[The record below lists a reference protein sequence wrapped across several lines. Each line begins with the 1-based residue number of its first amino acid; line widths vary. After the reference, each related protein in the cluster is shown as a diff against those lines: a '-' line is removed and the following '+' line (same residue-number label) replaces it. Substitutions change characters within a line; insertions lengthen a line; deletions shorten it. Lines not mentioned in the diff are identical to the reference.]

1 MVKKLKKRQNKKP
14 NKKPK
19 IIITAK
25 QRALHKAIK
34 ENSRNRSLKHIFKEV
49 GYSDITATQPSTII
63 ATKGF
68 QALLAQDLP
77 DKKLTS
83 IHSQG
88 LKATNR
94 YYYHNKTGLHYKV
107 SPDYSTR
114 HKYLETGYKLKGKLN
129 TTTDQQMPVTINQ
142 LHISN
147 KDFTNILARLTPPSP
162 TLPPSNTTSRQ
173 ATTLQRNDNS
183 SFKDTASTQANT
195 ATPKPCKPTAPSS
208 GGGGGARGSG

>member
-1 MVKKLKKRQNKKP
+1 MKKQKNKRLKKN
-14 NKKPK
+14 PK
-19 IIITAK
+19 TKRKTTITAK
-25 QRALHKAIK
+25 QRAFHTKIKDNPSNKTLKALAL
-34 ENSRNRSLKHIFKEV
+34 ESD
-49 GYSDITATQPSTII
+49 YSTAMSEQPSNII
-63 ATKGF
+63 AGKGF

-88 LKATNR
+88 LKATSR
-94 YYYHNKTGLHYKV
+94 YYYHNSTGLHYKV

-142 LHISN
+142 IHISN

-173 ATTLQRNDNS
+173 AVNS
-183 SFKDTASTQANT
+183 SFKDTASTQAIQ
-195 ATPKPCKPTAPSS
+195 ATPKPCKPASPSS

>member
-14 NKKPK
+14 NKKPT

-34 ENSRNRSLKHIFKEV
+34 DNESNKSLKALVIES
-49 GYSDITATQPSTII
+49 GYTKSMSKQPSNII
-63 ATKGF
+63 AGKGF

-83 IHSQG
+83 THSQG
-88 LKATNR
+88 LKATSR
-94 YYYHNKTGLHYKV
+94 YYYHNSTGLHYKV

-129 TTTDQQMPVTINQ
+129 TTTDQMPVTINQ

-162 TLPPSNTTSRQ
+162 TLPPSTTTSRQ
-173 ATTLQRNDNS
+173 AVNG